1 MKVSCLQENLAK
13 GLAIVGRAVAARST
27 LPVLGN
33 ILIATDNG
41 RLKLAA
47 TNLEIAITHWIGA
60 KVETEGAITVP
71 ARQLTDYVNSL
82 PPDRID
88 IELNT
93 RTQTLHLKCARF
105 DANIKGVEASEFP
118 IIPTVGDETKISVE
132 PDVLREMIEQAAFSA
147 ATDDSRP
154 VLTGILAKFDKSADP
169 AKGNSLTFA
178 AADGFRLSVRNAIL
192 SSTLDAPL
200 TVIIPARALIE
211 VSRITGDQ
219 EEPIQIAVTENRSQI
234 MFHLATTDVVSQ
246 LLDGNFPDYNQILP
260 KAFTTRTVV
269 NTSDLQSAVRAAA
282 VFARDASNIVR
293 LNIQPV
299 ASPGSEM
306 PPEGAVGSGAGKVV
320 VAATSAETGDNVGEI
335 DAQVNGDPVEIAF
348 NARFLGEVLSVLHA
362 PQVLL
367 ETNSPASPG
376 VFKPVGRDDFTHV
389 IMPMHI
395 GK

>member
-13 GLAIVGRAVAARST
+13 GLAIVGRAVATRST

-33 ILIATDNG
+33 ILLATDNG

-47 TNLEIAITHWIGA
+47 TNLEIGITHWIGA
-60 KVETEGAITVP
+60 KVETDGAITVP

-88 IELNT
+88 IELNV
-93 RTQTLHLKCARF
+93 RTQTLHLKCARY
-105 DANIKGVEASEFP
+105 DANIKGVDASEFP
-118 IIPTVGDETKISVE
+118 IIPTIGEGKQLTVE
-132 PDVLREMIEQAAFSA
+132 PEVLREMIEQATFAA

-154 VLTGILAKFDKSADP
+154 VLTGVFAKFDQ
-169 AKGNSLTFA
+169 NTVTLA
-178 AADGFRLSVRNAIL
+178 AADGFRLSVRKAVL

-200 TVIIPARALIE
+200 NVIIPAKALTE

-219 EEPIQIAVTENRSQI
+219 EEPVQISITDNRSQI
-234 MFHLATTDVVSQ
+234 LFHLASTDVVSQ
-246 LLDGNFPDYNQILP
+246 LIDGNFPDYNQIVP
-260 KAFTTRTVV
+260 KSFATRTVM

-282 VFARDASNIVR
+282 VFAREASNIVR
-293 LNIQPV
+293 LNIAPT
-299 ASPGSEM
+299 SEM
-306 PPEGAVGSGAGKVV
+306 GAGKVV
-320 VAATSAETGDNVGEI
+320 IAATSAETGDNVGEI

-348 NARFLGEVLSVLHA
+348 NARFLGDVLNVLHA

-367 ETNSPASPG
+367 ETTNAASPG
-376 VFKPVGRDDFTHV
+376 VVKPVGREDFTHV

-395 GK
+395 GR